1 MTLLTKVDA
10 IDGCL
15 MGIGLTVSVQD
26 IQATLSIVIIVI
38 DILWLLGKFIIK
50 LFRYL
55 DDGKLSDDEVDDLM
69 KTKDQIDDLK
79 KQVQEDDDESK

>member
-1 MTLLTKVDA
+1 MTLLTKTDVV
-10 IDGCL
+10 DGCL
-15 MGIGLTVSVQD
+15 MATGLTVSIQD

-79 KQVQEDDDESK
+79 KQAQEDDDESK

>member
-38 DILWLLGKFIIK
+38 DILWLIGKFTIK

-55 DDGKLSDDEVDDLM
+55 DDGKLSQNEIDDLT